1 MAINLA
7 LYECEDEDYIEMEMT
22 SSPSNPLHVSANSC
36 QEFEFQMPST
46 SNNTHS
52 TISTADELFYNGK
65 ILPLH
70 LTLRRKMVQNL
81 LHHHQTAA
89 AAAVET
95 AKQPAEKDS
104 NHFTI
109 LPLDSCRESCELDH
123 DDCLFEWPV
132 EFTGFMNNHPTK
144 RSWSKKLKLIK
155 SSILVQKLKFFF
167 NKSACTDE
175 SSPCA
180 KANPN
185 PEPQNW
191 PKTEDCSSKHT
202 TFSKKKPFGFIGK
215 DTNQTA
221 DAVTKINIDKGIE
234 ENMCRKSV
242 SDQNSPAKL
251 LSSSSC
257 SSSSSSSSVL
267 KRSSS
272 ATEIE
277 GSIEAAIDHCKNSQQ
292 ILDKFLDCY
301 CIDL

>member
-7 LYECEDEDYIEMEMT
+7 LYESEEEDYIEMEMT
-22 SSPSNPLHVSANSC
+22 SLPSNSLHVTANSSPQS

-46 SNNTHS
+46 SNSTQP

-70 LTLRRKMVQNL
+70 LTLRRKMVQDIL
-81 LHHHQTAA
+81 LHHDAA
-89 AAAVET
+89 AAPVEV
-95 AKQPAEKDS
+95 AKQPLLEDGD
-104 NHFTI
+104 NFT
-109 LPLDSCRESCELDH
+109 LPLDSCRESCEMDL

-132 EFTGFMNNHPTK
+132 EFTGFINNHPTK

-155 SSILVQKLKFFF
+155 NSILVQKLKFFF
-167 NKSACTDE
+167 NKSAGAVTDE
-175 SSPCA
+175 SSCA

-185 PEPQNW
+185 SEPRYL
-191 PKTEDCSSKHT
+191 PKTEECSNKLT
-202 TFSKKKPFGFIGK
+202 TIAKKKPFGFIGK
-215 DTNQTA
+215 ETNQTA
-221 DAVTKINIDKGIE
+221 DAVTKINTDKGVE
-234 ENMCRKSV
+234 ENVCRKSV
-242 SDQNSPAKL
+242 SDAKNQNSPVEFL
-251 LSSSSC
+251 

-277 GSIEAAIDHCKNSQQ
+277 GSIEAAIYHCKNSQQ

-301 CIDL
+301 RIDL